1 MMSVIGGIARA
12 RHEMVNWLLNV
23 LQHANFLTELSQS
36 VRLQQLSNGIKF
48 YLVPWDTYETYGL
61 VNHNLY
67 DVDTIKVMC
76 TMSTQYVFYNVHS
89 M

>member
-1 MMSVIGGIARA
+1 M
-12 RHEMVNWLLNV
+12 